1 MPKVFKSQLIELVS
15 TGIASTGNPATKYQ
29 FLDQPYLR
37 GKQITAIEILTSTD
51 MSATPTNRTPITI
64 AQMQT
69 SYLTLYLD
77 DVTKLN
83 SVGEWI
89 QSVPFT
95 LLHRAQNSGSS
106 QTNQPFVRQ
115 MFEMQGQVI
124 YWEKCFVSLSSAFNN
139 TTDVSFLFNVYFKN

>member
-15 TGIASTGNPATKYQ
+15 TGIATTGNPSTKYQ

-37 GKQITAIEILTSTD
+37 GKQITGIEILTSTD

-77 DVTKLN
+77 DITKPN

-95 LLHRAQNSGSS
+95 LLRRTQNSGSS

-115 MFEMQGQVI
+115 MFELQGQVI
-124 YWEKCFVSLSSAFNN
+124 YWEKCYVSLSAPFSN